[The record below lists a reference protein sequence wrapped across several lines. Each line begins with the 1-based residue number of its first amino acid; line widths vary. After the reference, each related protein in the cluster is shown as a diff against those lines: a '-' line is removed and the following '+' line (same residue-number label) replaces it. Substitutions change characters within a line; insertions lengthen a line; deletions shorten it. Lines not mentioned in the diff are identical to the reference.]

1 MKVGVIGL
9 GIMGGAMTGN
19 LVRCGFK
26 VVGYDPSASAVARAK
41 AAGIDTASSAEG
53 VVKHADLVL
62 TSLASLAA
70 VRETA
75 SVILEHAPSPRIVI
89 ETSTLPLSE
98 KLAFGDALAAGGH
111 LALDCPVLG
120 TAPHAER
127 AELVIYASGD
137 KAAQSSAQAVFDAI
151 GKKTF
156 DLGAYGNGTR
166 MKLVNNHMISIY
178 NAAAGE
184 TMVFGMQ
191 AGLHPQMIIDVIN
204 AGVTAKVF
212 EFLAPMVAADR
223 YDPPTMKISVWH
235 KDIAAIS
242 ALAHDVGAPLPMFD
256 AARPLYAAALA
267 AGQGDLDKAST
278 ARVIER
284 MAGITRSPK
293 TSS

>member
-1 MKVGVIGL
+1 MNVGVIGL
-9 GIMGGAMTGN
+9 GIMGSAMSVN

-26 VVGYDPSASAVARAK
+26 VVGYDPAASAVARVQ
-41 AAGIDTASSAEG
+41 AAGIDTASSAAE
-53 VVKHADLVL
+53 VVTQADLVL

-75 SVILEHAPSPRIVI
+75 SIILEHASSPRIVI
-89 ETSTLPLSE
+89 ETSTLPLSD
-98 KLAFGDALAAGGH
+98 KLAFRDALAAGGH
-111 LALDCPVLG
+111 MALDCPLLG
-120 TAPHAER
+120 TGPHAER
-127 AELVIYASGD
+127 AELVIYASGNT
-137 KAAQSSAQAVFDAI
+137 AAQSFARPVFDAI

-191 AGLHPQMIIDVIN
+191 AGLDPQMIIDVIN
-204 AGVTAKVF
+204 AGVTTKVF

-223 YDPPTMKISVWH
+223 YDPPTMKIAVWH
-235 KDIAAIS
+235 KDIAAIG

-293 TSS
+293 ASS

>member
-1 MKVGVIGL
+1 MNIGVIGL
-9 GIMGGAMTGN
+9 GIMGGAMAGN
-19 LVRCGFK
+19 LVRRGFK
-26 VVGYDPSASAVARAK
+26 VVGYDPAASAIARAK
-41 AAGIDTASSAEG
+41 AAGVETASSAGE
-53 VVKHADLVL
+53 VVKQADLVL
-62 TSLASLAA
+62 TSLATLAA

-75 SVILEHAPSPRIVI
+75 TVIFEHASTPRIVV

-137 KAAQSSAQAVFDAI
+137 TAALSRAQAVFDAV

-191 AGLHPQMIIDVIN
+191 AGLDPQMIMDVIN

-235 KDIAAIS
+235 KDIEAIS

-267 AGQGDLDKAST
+267 AGQGDLDKVST

-284 MAGITRSPK
+284 MAGITRSSK
-293 TSS
+293 ASN